1 MQLPFLQ
8 DRISRGL
15 GTAARVIGASY
26 DAYRPTSP
34 HDPVAPANRFLR
46 LPAAFSPDD
55 LSFHQPASY
64 GHATWFGL
72 FDSAYT
78 QPGDYLKGP
87 AGTFFIVAQQSL
99 LPILCVL
106 ASRTLSVVRPAAPT
120 ATGVNSYGGVTLA
133 TSTPL
138 ITGWPGSVLSAGTG
152 RPGELP
158 ADGRLPSWTVLLPA
172 TPVALR
178 ASDIIQDDLSRT
190 YVIGTAELTAL
201 GWRILAK
208 QAAT

>member
-1 MQLPFLQ
+1 MQLPHVQ
-8 DRISRGL
+8 DRIVRGY
-15 GTAARVIGASY
+15 GAAARKIGDSY
-26 DAYRPTSP
+26 DAYRPISVN
-34 HDPVAPANRFLR
+34 DPIAPANRFLR

-55 LSFHQPASY
+55 LSFHRPASY

-87 AGTFFIVAQQSL
+87 GGTFFIVAQQPL

-106 ASRTLSVVRPAAPT
+106 ASRTLSVSRPAAP
-120 ATGVNSYGGVTLA
+120 AAAGVNSYGGVTLA

-138 ITGWPGSVLSAGTG
+138 ISGWPASVLSAGTG
-152 RPGELP
+152 RPGVLP
-158 ADGRLPSWTVLLPA
+158 SDGRLPSWTVLLPP

-178 ASDIIQDDLSRT
+178 ASDIIQDDLNRT